1 MRRNHKPMNQCDGQL
16 WQIYIAWADSF
27 RVNLCWATSWRGH
40 FFSKGSVTEFEKCC
54 VLLFVFTCSEM
65 NVDIHK
71 IFYLCCS
78 MRSWYLLLRRQIRAV
93 RREIFD
99 TEVLLEC
106 QSVLFSSKRCCMS
119 IYGDLFRSI
128 LLACRS
134 TSVCKL
140 ESSWEHRANRSDFFP
155 CRCCLV
161 NPQSVKAELGFLNME
176 SMCAQTPLLGFT
188 HSDFQVSHRL
198 FACWQSLS
206 SWRFIGQRPHILC
219 CHVWLRIPLLCP
231 NTSPTQPMAM
241 GQQAQNRD
249 LALLHGNFMTFTVKI
264 ISCR

>member
-54 VLLFVFTCSEM
+54 VLLF
-65 NVDIHK
+65 K

-99 TEVLLEC
+99 TGVLLEC

-128 LLACRS
+128 LLA
-134 TSVCKL
+134 VL
-140 ESSWEHRANRSDFFP
+140 YANSNLHENIAQIDLDFFP
-155 CRCCLV
+155 CRCCWV

-188 HSDFQVSHRL
+188 HSDFPVSHQL
-198 FACWQSLS
+198 FACWQSSS
-206 SWRFIGQRPHILC
+206 SWRFIGQRPHILG

>member
-128 LLACRS
+128 LLASRS
-134 TSVCKL
+134 TVCKL
-140 ESSWEHRANRSDFFP
+140 ESSWEHRANRSW
-155 CRCCLV
+155 
-161 NPQSVKAELGFLNME
+161 FLSL
-176 SMCAQTPLLGFT
+176 SMLLGKSSICEGWAWVPQHGEYVCTNAVTWLHTF
-188 HSDFQVSHRL
+188 R
-198 FACWQSLS
+198 LS
-206 SWRFIGQRPHILC
+206 SFASAVCLLAIIKFLKIHRATTSHFGLP
-219 CHVWLRIPLLCP
+219 WLTKDP
-231 NTSPTQPMAM
+231 
-241 GQQAQNRD
+241 
-249 LALLHGNFMTFTVKI
+249 FTVPKHK
-264 ISCR
+264 SYSADGDGPASAESWLGSLAW